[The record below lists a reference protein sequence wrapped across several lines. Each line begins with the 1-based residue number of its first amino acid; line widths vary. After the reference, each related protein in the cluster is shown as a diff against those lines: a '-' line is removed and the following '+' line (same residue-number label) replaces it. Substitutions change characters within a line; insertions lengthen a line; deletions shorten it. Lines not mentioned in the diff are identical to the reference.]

1 MLSGFCFEWLNLP
14 SFYCIFEHQTHFQIL
29 CFWFPVSRLHM
40 KPIDL
45 HPKSFKGIRIRTPF
59 IINRTGLLI
68 ARASSDIDGTGGEPS
83 SGSKEE
89 AESKEGVVPVE
100 NLPLESKLQ
109 ERAEQKL
116 RMKLAKKI
124 RLRRKRLLRKRKM
137 RKKGRWPPSKM
148 KKLKNVWTLPQHV
161 LQVMCWPFCLF
172 LSSQFVFLSSDNIFV
187 HHEGLQWM

>member
-1 MLSGFCFEWLNLP
+1 
-14 SFYCIFEHQTHFQIL
+14 
-29 CFWFPVSRLHM
+29 M

-89 AESKEGVVPVE
+89 AESKEEGVVPVE

-148 KKLKNVWTLPQHV
+148 KKLKNV
-161 LQVMCWPFCLF
+161 
-172 LSSQFVFLSSDNIFV
+172 
-187 HHEGLQWM
+187 